1 MILTFYKIIVNS
13 KSEFYF
19 QIICSIIN
27 KRGILVYKYK
37 AQPTNRQLRIA
48 ELIKREIS
56 MIFTTSEI
64 YHPALEGM
72 YLTIIDVKISVDL
85 KIATIFIT
93 SLKKDIENE
102 LIELLNYLAPEYR
115 KKLTSRVKLKYIPT
129 IRFVIDK
136 A

>member
-1 MILTFYKIIVNS
+1 
-13 KSEFYF
+13 
-19 QIICSIIN
+19 
-27 KRGILVYKYK
+27 
-37 AQPTNRQLRIA
+37 
-48 ELIKREIS
+48 